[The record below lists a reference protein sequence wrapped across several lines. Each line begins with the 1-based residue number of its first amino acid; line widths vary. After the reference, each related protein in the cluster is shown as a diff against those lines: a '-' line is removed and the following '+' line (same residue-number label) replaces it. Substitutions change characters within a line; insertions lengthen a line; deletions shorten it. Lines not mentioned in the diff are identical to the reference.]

1 MIIQGNDS
9 FTQPSF
15 PLSHRARRQAWNL
28 VYALLFRL
36 SPRPCH
42 AWRARLLTLFGARL
56 GKDCHVYPGVR
67 VWAPWNLRLGDH
79 VGIADGVTLYSMDVI
94 TIGDRAVISQGAYLC
109 CGTHDYESPNMQLT
123 AKPITIGRR
132 AWICAEVFIHPGVS
146 VPEGAVV
153 GARSVVTR
161 SLDEPWAVYAG
172 NPCVKVKER
181 PVIAD
186 TSDET

>member
-1 MIIQGNDS
+1 M
-9 FTQPSF
+9 
-15 PLSHRARRQAWNL
+15 
-28 VYALLFRL
+28 
-36 SPRPCH
+36 
-42 AWRARLLTLFGARL
+42 TLFGARL

-67 VWAPWNLRLGDH
+67 VWAPWNLRLGNH

-94 TIGDRAVISQGAYLC
+94 TIGDHAVISQGAHLC
-109 CGTHDYESPNMQLT
+109 CGTHQYESPNMQLT

-161 SLDEPWAVYAG
+161 ES
-172 NPCVKVKER
+172 R
-181 PVIAD
+181 
-186 TSDET
+186 